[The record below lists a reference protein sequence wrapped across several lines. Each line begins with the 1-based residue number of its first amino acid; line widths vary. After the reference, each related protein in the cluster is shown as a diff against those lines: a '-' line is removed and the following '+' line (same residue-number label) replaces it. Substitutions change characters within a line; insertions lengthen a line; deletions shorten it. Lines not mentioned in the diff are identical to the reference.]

1 MYIESL
7 KVTNFRSLKDFK
19 IAFNK
24 GYNLLIGK
32 NNTDKSN
39 VLKAL
44 NKIINKQAKFS
55 RNDTSTINNAS
66 RKSPHFSLRTNTDSF
81 EKRNKDYY
89 RNNNRI
95 AYETFENHIKKI
107 NLIHI
112 NIQKEYQGIVELLI
126 KQYGD
131 LDESIKGV
139 FESQINID

>member
-19 IAFNK
+19 IEFNK

-32 NNTDKSN
+32 NNTGKSN

-66 RKSPHFSLRTNTDSF
+66 RKSPHFSLRTNRDSF

-89 RNNNRI
+89 RNNNKI
-95 AYETFENHIKKI
+95 AYETFENHLKKI
-107 NLIHI
+107 NVTDRL
-112 NIQKEYQGIVELLI
+112 KWTVPD
-126 KQYGD
+126 K
-131 LDESIKGV
+131 
-139 FESQINID
+139 